1 MRPKPLP
8 SQGDDLFRSRL
19 DAIINARHPLMRL
32 AGLIDW
38 ARFDE
43 AFGSLYAETGRPGL
57 PTRLMVGLHLLKHM
71 KGLSDEEICAQWVEN
86 PYMQAFCGEA
96 FFRHVLPLDR
106 SSLTR
111 WRNRIGAD
119 QLEVLLAETI
129 AAATRSEALH
139 PERMERVT
147 IDTSVQTKAV
157 AHPTDSHLLLRG
169 IEWLNRL
176 ARKHGVRLRQSFLRL
191 ATRARREVGR
201 RVHTRGHAQAM
212 RYVRKMRT
220 WLGRLERDIGRKIAG
235 DAALG
240 MRPWRPLSR
249 PPGPASR
256 ACWRNALR
264 TRTRS
269 MPCTRPRWSASPK
282 AKRGPATS
290 SGSSSRWR
298 SPTPGRTAGSLCW
311 GSERCRATRMTDTR
325 SALRS
330 SRLSA

>member
-8 SQGDDLFRSRL
+8 SQGDDLSRPRL
-19 DAIINARHPLMRL
+19 DAIIDARHPLVQL

-38 ARFDE
+38 ARFDA
-43 AFGSLYAETGRPGL
+43 AFGSHYAETGRPGL
-57 PTRLMVGLHLLKHM
+57 PTRLMVGLQLLKHM
-71 KGLSDEEICAQWVEN
+71 KALSDEEVCAQWVEN
-86 PYMQAFCGEA
+86 PYMLAFCGEA
-96 FFRHVLPLDR
+96 VFCHVLPLDR

-111 WRNRIGAD
+111 WRTRIGAD

-129 AAATRSEALH
+129 AAATRTEALP
-139 PERMERVT
+139 PERLERVT
-147 IDTSVQTKAV
+147 IDTSVQTKAR
-157 AHPTDSHLLLRG
+157 APPPTATCSCAASNGSTGLRG
-169 IEWLNRL
+169 SIGFGCASPFCAWPPAPSARWAASSTPAGTLRPCATCARCEPGSAGWSGMWAARSPERRL
-176 ARKHGVRLRQSFLRL
+176 
-191 ATRARREVGR
+191 
-201 RVHTRGHAQAM
+201 
-212 RYVRKMRT
+212 
-220 WLGRLERDIGRKIAG
+220 
-235 DAALG
+235 
-240 MRPWRPLSR
+240 WRPLLR

-256 ACWRNALR
+256 ACWRNAPR

-282 AKRGPATS
+282 ARPGPATS